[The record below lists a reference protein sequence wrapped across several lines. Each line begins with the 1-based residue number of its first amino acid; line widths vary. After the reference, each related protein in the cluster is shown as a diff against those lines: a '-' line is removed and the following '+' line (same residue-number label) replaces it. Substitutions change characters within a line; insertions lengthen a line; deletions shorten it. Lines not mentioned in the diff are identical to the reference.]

1 MSLILDCSVT
11 LAFLLDDERS
21 DTIEKLFEKV
31 AYEGAMVPSLWHL
44 EVANSL
50 NVAVRR
56 KRITDEFRDQA
67 LADLSVFDILVDTET
82 HLQAWQS
89 TVQLAASSGLT
100 VYDAAYLELAQRKRL
115 ALATLDQPLAKAASA
130 SGVAVIAP

>member
-21 DTIEKLFEKV
+21 GAIEKLFEKV
-31 AYEGAMVPSLWHL
+31 AYGGAVVPSLWHL

-50 NVAVRR
+50 NAAVRR
-56 KRITDEFRDQA
+56 RRITDEFRDQA
-67 LADLSVFDILVDTET
+67 LADLSVFEISVDTET

-89 TVQLAASSGLT
+89 TANLAASSGLT

-115 ALATLDQPLAKAASA
+115 ALATLDQPLARAASA
-130 SGVAVIAP
+130 FGVVVIVP